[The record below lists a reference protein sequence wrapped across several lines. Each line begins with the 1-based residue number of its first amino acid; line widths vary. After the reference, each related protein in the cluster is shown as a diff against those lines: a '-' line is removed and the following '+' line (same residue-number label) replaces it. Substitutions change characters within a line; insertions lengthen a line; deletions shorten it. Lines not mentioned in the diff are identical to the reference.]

1 MNPFRKIVA
10 FLVFL
15 PNVMPLKMLFS
26 SEIFP
31 WALLYS
37 FRRSLSVSFAY
48 VIFVGYLVLSAM
60 LMLGNFASVLV
71 PARALFALVN
81 ATVIFFVLIKIK
93 DDEFRFLSMAFEW
106 VFIANIVFGLVQF
119 FGVFPRFLEPFMRIF
134 IDRFTVEAHGF
145 GRGVAGLFAEP
156 SYMSMSIHYYFAY
169 FMLKRKI
176 KHTSVMGYVAIS
188 SIILFDIFIIRSV
201 TGMITILVYLAA
213 LQKRDTLVKA
223 VGVVLI
229 ASFAIVIIAR
239 QVTELPRSVDF
250 AIDFVKEKQYK
261 DPIPVLLDE
270 SGFRF
275 VSVWASYKYGF
286 THPFGSGIGGW
297 GNASIEAMDDIG
309 IPASMIGFF
318 ASAADAEYDGV
329 RPTSF
334 AAGLMLETG
343 ITGLI
348 LFIVAF
354 WPFVN
359 NKAIFKNPLTRPII
373 ILFIFN
379 VFALGSIGD
388 PVPFI
393 FFALAYRTLN
403 IPEESSSEEAPVPD
417 PLLIPGEEAMIV
429 QRMETE
435 K

>member
-1 MNPFRKIVA
+1 
-10 FLVFL
+10 
-15 PNVMPLKMLFS
+15 
-26 SEIFP
+26 
-31 WALLYS
+31 
-37 FRRSLSVSFAY
+37 
-48 VIFVGYLVLSAM
+48 
-60 LMLGNFASVLV
+60 
-71 PARALFALVN
+71 
-81 ATVIFFVLIKIK
+81 
-93 DDEFRFLSMAFEW
+93 
-106 VFIANIVFGLVQF
+106 
-119 FGVFPRFLEPFMRIF
+119 
-134 IDRFTVEAHGF
+134 
-145 GRGVAGLFAEP
+145 
-156 SYMSMSIHYYFAY
+156 
-169 FMLKRKI
+169 MLKRKI

-403 IPEESSSEEAPVPD
+403 IPEEASSEEVSVSD